1 MSGLSL
7 TLPEG
12 RDRAWT
18 EEVLARFDLSLR
30 RLARAL
36 DAPVPEAPVTTEGD
50 VVVLAAGGTEV
61 RLMETHGTDALARR
75 LGDTLSRV
83 AWPAILAPALAA
95 RGVAESWWL
104 RHAALRGLTLGELTA
119 LAVDAADEETIAWRL
134 ADRHPP
140 RLTLRA
146 GAEALAILGDD
157 ALRARAAQDAAF
169 WSGLPIPIP
178 PAPVAD
184 AMRGQGE
191 AALSLGVLPMPGFAR
206 EADGA
211 WRAPLAKALRHAA
224 PALVDPALALAMV
237 TDEGRIPRRHGAL
250 ALART
255 GAAGI
260 ARSIAAVIEDA
271 FGMVDM
277 AAIVDEAAGIAPE
290 NALFQ

>member
-1 MSGLSL
+1 MRPLRALVAIVAARWPAARGSL
-7 TLPEG
+7 HDAAREEQ
-12 RDRAWT
+12 RRA
-18 EEVLARFDLSLR
+18 LARF
-30 RLARAL
+30 
-36 DAPVPEAPVTTEGD
+36 
-50 VVVLAAGGTEV
+50 LAAPAVQGGAV
-61 RLMETHGTDALARR
+61 PRGAPGFAGTPGIGDAIEGQRR
-75 LGDTLSRV
+75 
-83 AWPAILAPALAA
+83 
-95 RGVAESWWL
+95 
-104 RHAALRGLTLGELTA
+104 A

-184 AMRGQGE
+184 AMLGPGE

>member
-36 DAPVPEAPVTTEGD
+36 DAPVPEASITTEGD

-61 RLMETHGTDALARR
+61 RIMETRGTDALARR
-75 LGDTLSRV
+75 IGDTLSLV
-83 AWPAILAPALAA
+83 AGPAFLAPALAA

-119 LAVDAADEETIAWRL
+119 LAADAADDETIAWRL

-184 AMRGQGE
+184 AMLGPGE
-191 AALSLGVLPMPGFAR
+191 AALSLGVLPMPGFSWSA
-206 EADGA
+206 EGG
-211 WRAPLAKALRHAA
+211 WRPPLANALRMAA
-224 PALVDPALALAMV
+224 PALVDPALALALL
-237 TDEGRIPRRHGAL
+237 TDEARITRRHAQAAMARDGVVAIAQRL
-250 ALART
+250 AT
-255 GAAGI
+255 AAG
-260 ARSIAAVIEDA
+260 DL
-271 FGMVDM
+271 FGMVDVG
-277 AAIVDEAAGIAPE
+277 AIVDEAAGIAPE
-290 NALFQ
+290 KVPAQ